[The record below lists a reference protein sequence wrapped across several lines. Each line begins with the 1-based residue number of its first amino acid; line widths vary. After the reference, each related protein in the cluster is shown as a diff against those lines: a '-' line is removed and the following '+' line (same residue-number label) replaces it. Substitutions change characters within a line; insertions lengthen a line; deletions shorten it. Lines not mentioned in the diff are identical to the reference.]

1 MNKKS
6 LVLLLMFAMIA
17 TFLFACSGSQAKSYT
32 VTFDTDGGSSVS
44 AATVE
49 EGKTAAKPTAPTK
62 EHYTFAGWYLGD
74 AEYNFTTPVTS
85 DVTIKAKWTVNS
97 YTVSFNPDNGG
108 DVTTVTLD
116 ALTTLEAP
124 EEPEKENEENT
135 QPESEGENTQS
146 EGENKNEKSSGGI
159 SLWLIGGILAAAA
172 ALGAVLL
179 LLFKK
184 KKTA

>member
-1 MNKKS
+1 MRKKS

-17 TFLFACSGSQAKSYT
+17 TFLFACSDSQVKSYT

-74 AEYNFTTPVTS
+74 AEYNFSAPVTS
-85 DVTIKAKWTVNS
+85 DVTIKAKWNVNS
-97 YTVSFNPDNGG
+97 YTVSFNPDNG
-108 DVTTVTLD
+108 DETVTVTLD

-124 EEPEKENEENT
+124 
-135 QPESEGENTQS
+135 SELD
-146 EGENKNEKSSGGI
+146 K
-159 SLWLIGGILAAAA
+159 
-172 ALGAVLL
+172 
-179 LLFKK
+179 
-184 KKTA
+184 